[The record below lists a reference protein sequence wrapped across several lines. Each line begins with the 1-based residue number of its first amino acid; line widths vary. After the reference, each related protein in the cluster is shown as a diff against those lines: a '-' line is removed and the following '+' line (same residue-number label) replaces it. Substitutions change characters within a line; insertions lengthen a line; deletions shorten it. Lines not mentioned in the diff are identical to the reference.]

1 MTPPDL
7 TPEQEGAHAWDE
19 GFEAGR
25 IAERGRLAGEVTD
38 VIDRL
43 AAEAGSKRA
52 RTSQLHRIVT
62 LDVAIEAVR
71 EGAAAGVAASEARVR
86 EAAEALRLLSDP
98 DDPPFADW
106 SFIDPAEAREEAMQA
121 FARSALAALLS
132 EEPVTTPQPVTE
144 EKTP

>member
-1 MTPPDL
+1 MNHENPYTL
-7 TPEQEGAHAWDE
+7 TMQTTAAHAWDE

-71 EGAAAGVAASEARVR
+71 EGAACGVAASEARYEFQIMQLR
-86 EAAEALRLLSDP
+86 ELLGQ
-98 DDPPFADW
+98 AREW
-106 SFIDPAEAREEAMQA
+106 IDHSAHRKPYQPELACCQMEARIDA
-121 FARSALAALLS
+121 ALAALLS
-132 EEPVTTPQPVTE
+132 EEPGAG
-144 EKTP
+144 

>member
-1 MTPPDL
+1 MR
-7 TPEQEGAHAWDE
+7 
-19 GFEAGR
+19 AGLKDAL
-25 IAERGRLAGEVTD
+25 AETD
-38 VIDRL
+38 VPAPDDARSVPDQFPAIDGIIDRL
-43 AAEAGSKRA
+43 AAEAGSKHA

-132 EEPVTTPQPVTE
+132 EEPADG
-144 EKTP
+144 